1 MNIKY
6 FEEVAEKMKELWE
19 SSPLE
24 ATFFAKMKKV
34 VKWYKGFCLV
44 RAKEFK

>member
-1 MNIKY
+1 MKIKY
-6 FEEVAEKMKELWE
+6 FDEVVEKMKELWE
-19 SSPLE
+19 SFPLE

-34 VKWYKGFCLV
+34 VKWYKGFFLV